1 MSEHYQQQI
10 KWAPWLAMA
19 AAFAAGAGFMGA
31 VVALLGLALH
41 LAGKL

>member
-1 MSEHYQQQI
+1 MRAHEQQI

-41 LAGKL
+41 LGGKL